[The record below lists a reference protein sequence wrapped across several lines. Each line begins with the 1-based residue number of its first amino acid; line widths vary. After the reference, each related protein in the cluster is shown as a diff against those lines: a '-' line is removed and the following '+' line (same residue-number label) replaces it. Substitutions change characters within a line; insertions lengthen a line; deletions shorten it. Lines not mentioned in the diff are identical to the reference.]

1 MKAKQMITLLVLAM
15 FSGMCWAQGPAS
27 AMPAEAANKG
37 QMFQLKDVKMA
48 RSGEQ
53 WFKVTTD
60 INCHSQYP
68 PLHKMMTRVLFGKEK
83 ECSSLDSAMQR
94 HMAEYDE
101 VVSPTGF
108 DRPVAQFEEIKVAFR
123 GGDEKRFLNYQVSYM
138 QLTMQDKE
146 SVQKNRER
154 SMVYDVVHGKMLTLQ
169 DVFIPSVATRMKNE
183 TKKLP
188 IHINMNG
195 QSILIA
201 CKDNGEWKEN
211 NLVYH
216 ENPEIFTD
224 KFKELVDWS
233 QVERRH
239 QTLVLGYH
247 TDDPIAKDGGP
258 YYDAPKVEQAPAFID
273 GEEAMKKWFADKKN
287 PLYTAIA
294 DNSNVRGMA
303 TCSFIVEADGTVTH
317 AKVDKSVNPALDPEI
332 AKAIAS
338 MPKWTPGMH
347 EGQAVRVKCTLYVE
361 INLNNKKV
369 NVSLTQPAPR
379 WGFGFGPF

>member
-1 MKAKQMITLLVLAM
+1 MITLLVLAM

-27 AMPAEAANKG
+27 AMQAEAANKG

-123 GGDEKRFLNYQVSYM
+123 GGDEKRFLNYHVSYM

-169 DVFIPSVATRMKNE
+169 DVFIPSVATRMKN
-183 TKKLP
+183 
-188 IHINMNG
+188 
-195 QSILIA
+195 
-201 CKDNGEWKEN
+201 
-211 NLVYH
+211 
-216 ENPEIFTD
+216 EIFTD

-258 YYDAPKVEQAPAFID
+258 YYDAPKVEQAPAFTD

-338 MPKWTPGMH
+338 MPKWTHGMH

-369 NVSLTQPAPR
+369 NVSLTQPAHR

>member
-1 MKAKQMITLLVLAM
+1 
-15 FSGMCWAQGPAS
+15 
-27 AMPAEAANKG
+27 
-37 QMFQLKDVKMA
+37 
-48 RSGEQ
+48 
-53 WFKVTTD
+53 
-60 INCHSQYP
+60 
-68 PLHKMMTRVLFGKEK
+68 
-83 ECSSLDSAMQR
+83 
-94 HMAEYDE
+94 
-101 VVSPTGF
+101 
-108 DRPVAQFEEIKVAFR
+108 
-123 GGDEKRFLNYQVSYM
+123 
-138 QLTMQDKE
+138 
-146 SVQKNRER
+146 
-154 SMVYDVVHGKMLTLQ
+154 
-169 DVFIPSVATRMKNE
+169 MKNE
-183 TKKLP
+183 KKKLP

-258 YYDAPKVEQAPAFID
+258 YYDAPKVEQAPAFVD